1 MSCCQQVKDILDF
14 GKRMH
19 ASIRECYAHLEQKT
33 EQERIRML
41 LNHLARH
48 EKNLEENLARF
59 SADARPKILEAWLNH
74 VPQTQMD
81 SLLECCMVLKGASVD
96 DIVRMGMEFDDAL
109 IDLYREVARETRL
122 PDVKQLFLNLVDQEN
137 NQKLNLVQSV
147 NQLQEM

>member
-14 GKRMH
+14 GKKMH
-19 ASIRECYAHLEQKT
+19 ASIGECYAHLETKSD
-33 EQERIRML
+33 QERIRML
-41 LNHLARH
+41 LNHLGRH

-59 SADARPKILEAWLNH
+59 AADAQPKILDTWLSH

-81 SLLECCMVLKGASVD
+81 SLLGRCMVLKGASVD

-109 IDLYREVARETRL
+109 IDLYREVAREATQAE
-122 PDVKQLFLNLVDQEN
+122 VKEVFLSLVDEEN

-147 NQLQEM
+147 NQLREM